1 MDEDKKKLVMIIIA
15 VVCIVLAVGITFF
28 TTGGGG
34 GGGGSSNAAIPMLCD
49 SCGVTYEIDR
59 DEFRE
64 EMRKLGP
71 QMMMMRGPVVLQCK
85 ECGEQAAYR
94 AMKCPECDEVFV
106 LGDAGDEQY
115 PDKCPACG
123 HSDIETRTNNR

>member
-1 MDEDKKKLVMIIIA
+1 MDEDKKKIIMIAAA
-15 VVCIVLAVGITFF
+15 VGCVVLAVGITFF
-28 TTGGGG
+28 TS
-34 GGGGSSNAAIPMLCD
+34 GGSSKSGSTGDIPMLCD
-49 SCGVTYEIDR
+49 SCGAVYEIDR

-106 LGDAGDEQY
+106 LGDAEDEQY
-115 PDKCPACG
+115 QDRCPECG
-123 HSDIETRTNNR
+123 HSDIESRTSR

>member
-1 MDEDKKKLVMIIIA
+1 MDEDKKKLIMI
-15 VVCIVLAVGITFF
+15 VVAIGCIVLAVGITFF
-28 TTGGGG
+28 TSSGGGG
-34 GGGGSSNAAIPMLCD
+34 GRGSNSDIPMLCD
-49 SCGVTYEIDR
+49 SCGAVYEIDR
-59 DEFRE
+59 EEFRE

-85 ECGEQAAYR
+85 ECGEMAAYR

-115 PDKCPACG
+115 PDRCPGCG
-123 HSDIETRTNNR
+123 HSDIESRSNR